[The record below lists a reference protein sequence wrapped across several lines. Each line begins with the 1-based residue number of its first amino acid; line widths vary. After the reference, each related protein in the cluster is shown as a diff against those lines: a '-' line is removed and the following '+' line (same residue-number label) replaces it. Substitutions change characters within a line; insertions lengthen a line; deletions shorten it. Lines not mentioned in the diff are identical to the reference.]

1 MLRLD
6 PCRKSILVSIL
17 FPTMC
22 STEHFERLRT
32 TIDPHRAVGRLPTKD
47 NANEESR
54 NACFGP
60 NPCQF
65 GCNKFPEIWALIL
78 LSLSLIARRL

>member
-22 STEHFERLRT
+22 STEQFERLRT
-32 TIDPHRAVGRLPTKD
+32 TIDPHRAV
-47 NANEESR
+47 
-54 NACFGP
+54 C
-60 NPCQF
+60 
-65 GCNKFPEIWALIL
+65 
-78 LSLSLIARRL
+78 